1 MKRYSRKTKLRNWAV
16 RSRHRIGGSIL
27 GTIGMTVGKA
37 LVSKGVSMGVDAIR
51 KAVKKRKEKR
61 HKAAK
66 QLISLT
72 KKRND
77 MLRSIQTGKGKS
89 RIKQPRVVAC
99 QLRGSGLRGG
109 ALRAVGGSLRA
120 VGAGCGGALRPVGY
134 SRR

>member
-1 MKRYSRKTKLRNWAV
+1 MKRYNRRTKLRNWAV
-16 RSRHRIGGSIL
+16 RSRSKIGGSLL
-27 GTIGMTVGKA
+27 GAVGMTVGKA
-37 LVSKGVSMGVDAIR
+37 LISKGVSMGVKKIAEAI
-51 KAVKKRKEKR
+51 KKRKEKR

-77 MLRSIQTGKGKS
+77 MLRSRQTGKGKNKS
-89 RIKQPRVVAC
+89 RIKQPRVVSC
-99 QLRGSGLRGG
+99 QMQGTGLRGG

-120 VGAGCGGALRPVGY
+120 VGGGLRPVGY